1 MRIVVLGGTGNIG
14 TALVRTLADRHDVT
28 AVARRPELPGSE
40 LRSLANVAAKDFAR
54 EPLDELLQGADAVVH
69 LGWLF
74 QPSHRPEETWRNNAV
89 GAARVFEA
97 CSRARVARLVVSS
110 SIAAYSPALD
120 DEPVS
125 EDYPTH
131 GASAAAYCRE
141 KAYVERLLDRF
152 ELAEPGVRV
161 CRVRPAFVFQR
172 SSASQQRRLFAGPL
186 VPGSLVRP
194 SLIPALPVPRGL
206 RLQAVHSDDVADAI
220 SRCIE
225 SESTGA
231 FNLAAA
237 DILGAT
243 ELAEL
248 FDARPFA
255 VSPGIVRGILA
266 SSWAARIV
274 PAPPDLFDALMRL
287 PVLSTTRARHELG
300 WSPQHSARGAVAEF
314 LEGLRTGA
322 GDATPPLHA
331 DDGPTERLHDL
342 AGGVGQ

>member
-1 MRIVVLGGTGNIG
+1 VKIVVLGGTGNIG

-28 AVARRPELPGSE
+28 AGARRPELPGSE
-40 LRSLANVAAKDFAR
+40 LSSLANVATRDFAR
-54 EPLDELLQGADAVVH
+54 EPLDELLEGADAVVH

-74 QPSHRPEETWRNNAV
+74 QPSHRPDETWRNNAV

-152 ELAEPGVRV
+152 ELAEPDVRV
-161 CRVRPAFVFQR
+161 CRIRPAFVFQR

-186 VPGSLVRP
+186 VPGRLVRP

-220 SRCIE
+220 SACIE
-225 SESTGA
+225 ADAAGA
-231 FNLAAA
+231 FNLAAG

-248 FDARPFA
+248 FDARPIE

-266 SSWAARIV
+266 STWTARIV

-287 PVLSTTRARHELG
+287 PVLSTARARHELG
-300 WSPQHSARGAVAEF
+300 WSPRHSASGAVAEF
-314 LEGLRTGA
+314 LEGLRAGA

-331 DDGPTERLHDL
+331 DSGPRERLDDL